1 MKHGYRLIVCAVA
14 MAALGCGGGD
24 GDGGTA
30 PPPGGNTNTVSVVNN
45 AFSPSALSVAPGG
58 TVTWQWNSGGVS
70 HDILFDDGI
79 TSNIMSSG
87 SFQRTF
93 TTAGTFPYHCTIHG
107 PSMSG
112 TITVTTA
119 AGGTGG
125 GGGSGGG
132 GGGAYP

>member
-1 MKHGYRLIVCAVA
+1 MKGRYSLIAGTVALAV
-14 MAALGCGGGD
+14 LGCGGGSD
-24 GDGGTA
+24 NGGTG
-30 PPPGGNTNTVSVVNN
+30 PTPGGNNTVSVVNN
-45 AFSPSALSVAPGG
+45 AFNPSALSVASGS
-58 TVTWQWNSGGVS
+58 TVTWQWNSGGVA
-70 HDILFDDGI
+70 HDVTFDDGI
-79 TSNIMSSG
+79 ASSIQSSG

-93 TTAGTFPYHCTIHG
+93 TAAGSFPYHCTIHG

-112 TITVTTA
+112 TVTVTAA